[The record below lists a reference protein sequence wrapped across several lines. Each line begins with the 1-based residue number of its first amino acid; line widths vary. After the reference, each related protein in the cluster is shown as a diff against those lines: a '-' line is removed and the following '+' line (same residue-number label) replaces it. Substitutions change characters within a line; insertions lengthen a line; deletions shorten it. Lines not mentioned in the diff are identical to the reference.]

1 MEPRWGFIKVNKVCT
16 WIIAIAFA
24 GYFIYPH
31 VLDEIDE
38 NDCVVA
44 KVAKI
49 IGQTLIDIGA
59 LSILM
64 RAMQEILQ

>member
-1 MEPRWGFIKVNKVCT
+1 MNKVLA

-31 VLDEIDE
+31 VVEEINE
-38 NDCVVA
+38 NDCVAA
-44 KVAKI
+44 KIAKI

-64 RAMQEILQ
+64 IALWEILQ